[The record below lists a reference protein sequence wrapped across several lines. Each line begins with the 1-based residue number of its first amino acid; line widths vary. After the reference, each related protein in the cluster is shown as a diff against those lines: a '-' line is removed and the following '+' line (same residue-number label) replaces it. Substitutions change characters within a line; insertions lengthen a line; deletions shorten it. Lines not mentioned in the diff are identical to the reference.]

1 MSTSFFSR
9 RDKTSE
15 AAKPVSS
22 ARVGQFYLDTQRRLL
37 HCLNETAREFV
48 KEGIPVSREDLEKQ
62 PLKTLAGQA
71 VTENDLPLL
80 RAWREGRPQEA
91 TFLLLRP
98 DFPPRHLNWN
108 VAPLVGNDHEV
119 QGVLATL
126 SVAPP
131 EPDWHELASLA
142 HDLRTPLQSLR
153 LLIPVLEAVPLLNPD
168 AVEALERLRSAADRA
183 MDIGMDLLEWARG
196 PTQASRPVARD
207 WVPLGPMLKNLAGE
221 QLPLAQRKNITLITD
236 LSAAQDLQ
244 VQTDKVRL
252 ARLLANLL
260 SNAVRYTPSGEVR
273 FTASWREEG
282 GRRTALALTVADTGS
297 GISPEDQESIFQP
310 FERGKAGKESDSGGS
325 GLGLAVVDRLVQ
337 ELGLTLE
344 VFSEYGH
351 GSSFDLLLP
360 AEIVQPTPPGPA
372 PGPRTGTGP

>member
-1 MSTSFFSR
+1 
-9 RDKTSE
+9 
-15 AAKPVSS
+15 V
-22 ARVGQFYLDTQRRLL
+22 
-37 HCLNETAREFV
+37 
-48 KEGIPVSREDLEKQ
+48 
-62 PLKTLAGQA
+62 
-71 VTENDLPLL
+71 
-80 RAWREGRPQEA
+80 EA
-91 TFLLLRP
+91 TFVLARP
-98 DFPPRHLNWN
+98 DLPPRHLSWH
-108 VAPLVGNDHEV
+108 VAPLVGSDREV

-153 LLIPVLEAVPLLNPD
+153 LLIPALEATPLLSPD
-168 AVEALERLRSAADRA
+168 AVEALERLRSASDRA
-183 MDIGMDLLEWARG
+183 LAIGMDLLEWARG
-196 PTQASRPVARD
+196 PTQASRPLSRD
-207 WVPLGPMLKNLAGE
+207 WVPLGPFLKALAGE
-221 QLPLAQRKNITLITD
+221 QLPVAQRKHITMIVD
-236 LSAAQDLQ
+236 LAAAQNLQ
-244 VQTDKVRL
+244 VQTDRVRL

-260 SNAVRYTPSGEVR
+260 SNAVRYTSSGEVR

-282 GRRTALALTVADTGS
+282 GRRTALALTVADTGA
-297 GISPEDQESIFQP
+297 GISAEDQESIFQP

-360 AEIVQPTPPGPA
+360 AESVQPVPAGPDTPPPGRA
-372 PGPRTGTGP
+372 P